1 MYHDRFRKS
10 HYEAG
15 YKWGNL
21 LYGKAINIAQNFI
34 LERLEERKK
43 FAEDCLPVYERYYPE
58 ILEEI
63 RGAAEGQKSSY
74 ADFYTFLLSMFCFEF
89 DNHCTC
95 FAFKDRNNL
104 IFGRNSDCLAAL
116 EKLYANCLYKL
127 NGAFCFNG
135 NTTAFIE
142 MEDGINE
149 YGLAVGLTFIH
160 PRIIGAGLNAG
171 MLVRYLL
178 EKCKTIDE
186 AIKSLTMI
194 PIASQQT
201 ITVMDSNGSFAVI
214 ECNSRHVEVIWP
226 TGHNSFVVA
235 ANGFVSPKMAEYSG
249 PDGWHSNERYSVAYN
264 ALKENKKS
272 FSVELARD
280 ILSGKYGFMCQYK
293 RALGVDTVWSVIY
306 DVKNKRIFRV
316 EGNPSHKNFVE
327 DTRMKFI

>member
-1 MYHDRFRKS
+1 MYHDRFQKS

-15 YKWGNL
+15 YKWGSL
-21 LYGKAINIAQNFI
+21 LYGKGINITQNFT
-34 LERLEERKK
+34 LEKLEERKI
-43 FAEDCLPVYERYYPE
+43 FTRDCLPVYERYYPE

-63 RGAAEGQKSSY
+63 RGTADGQKGSY
-74 ADFYTFLLSMFCFEF
+74 EDFYTFLLSMFCFEF

-95 FAFKDRNNL
+95 FAFKDEDNF
-104 IFGRNSDCLAAL
+104 IFGRNSDCFAAL

-127 NGAFCFNG
+127 DGGYGFNG

-142 MEDGINE
+142 VEDGINE
-149 YGLAVGLTFIH
+149 YGLAVGLTFVR
-160 PRIIGAGLNAG
+160 PKIIRAGLNAG

-178 EKCKTIDE
+178 EKCKTTDEVID
-186 AIKSLTMI
+186 SLTMI

-226 TGHNSFVVA
+226 TEHNNFVVA
-235 ANGFVSPKMAEYSG
+235 ANGFVSPKMAEYN
-249 PDGWHSNERYSVAYN
+249 DTDDWHSSERYSVAYH
-264 ALKENKKS
+264 ALKENKKH
-272 FSVELARD
+272 FSLELAGD

-293 RALGVDTVWSVIY
+293 RAMGIDTVWSVIY

-316 EGNPSHKNFVE
+316 EGNPSRKRFVE
-327 DTRMKFI
+327 DTRTKFN